1 MALWMSRGAAG
12 RACLNY
18 YFCMWGRWAG
28 KEARVRRAVHV
39 RYTTA
44 LKRGFTLVL
53 RGIQFSNFLL
63 KKIGCNIVLV

>member
-18 YFCMWGRWAG
+18 YFCMWGRWVG

-53 RGIQFSNFLL
+53 RGIQFSNLLL
-63 KKIGCNIVLV
+63 KKNWL

>member
-18 YFCMWGRWAG
+18 YFCMWGRWVG
-28 KEARVRRAVHV
+28 KEARVRRAVQV

-53 RGIQFSNFLL
+53 RGI
-63 KKIGCNIVLV
+63 